1 MSMRNSSE
9 EYHKTHASEL
19 TDQLYLAACRAVT
32 SKCLLDLGITSIVNA
47 TLELPTVAYQ
57 KQETIQIA
65 VEDRVSAK
73 LNIYFDL
80 IADKIQQVHLG
91 GGKIL
96 IYCRAGQSRS
106 ATLCIAY
113 FMKYHDMSYDQA
125 YQYVKGRR
133 PIIHPNIGFV
143 RQLKE
148 YETKLKTKP
157 VPESQPV
164 AKTPSFKK
172 DRTRPVPVRISYA
185 TDSVVDED
193 AATENAVDIP
203 IRPMKQGRP
212 IVSVHEPF
220 NSLADNCEVLSL
232 QRCDKNAYK
241 YTKQPTENSVVNIQ
255 ESHPVASTSVNVNT
269 IAQVPEHEA
278 GNGRGKRKTAF
289 TRLAKPNDI
298 AVSFLN
304 IPLELVT
311 ASASN
316 KSFKLQT
323 KTEHCSSA
331 ISELYE
337 AYAVS
342 EVLHLESLQHLSKV
356 LTSPSKAKCVLAPL
370 RYSAAQFKAEILE
383 CAVPSSTNNKLS
395 SAKSQM
401 PTKLLRQPSL
411 KGRSLNLNSRF
422 GNASNFTKPKLNPT
436 RVKSAE
442 AIVDK
447 PTKVIV
453 KLTADCLSCTERSLP
468 LVQWETTSPMAK
480 VSSRANFENQEK
492 SLKVVK
498 GHYSMSILSILGW
511 ETTQPAPLLNIPIQS
526 YHKLDFSLTA
536 FETSNIATV
545 MRQCVLA
552 DASSDFGKKMTI
564 CKEFPYYSTVLITS
578 ALDLFRA
585 QEEAK
590 LNIQWFKVPQASRNP
605 DPIELI
611 RKTSE
616 SRVKEQ
622 ERKKSQLKIKWG
634 TERFQSDEFQKA
646 LPCASVKEF
655 PVCKVDSFTFKKL
668 NESYS
673 LTQNIIY
680 YKTDLI
686 GRFYVPQYN
695 PILLRRDCDFVSLNV
710 AEAKM
715 PAIFEMTNIY
725 SSPKSI
731 TTQCQARS
739 NLHVDCMTIATTA
752 VADVRSS
759 REILENIPDEI
770 HDIAEMKHLIAEN
783 SDSPRCK
790 IWFEVFKRTL
800 IRKRPTYA
808 NVTQCEFLCTPT
820 SFDCAVLEFSL
831 AILPNSF
838 AHEVA
843 SRKLTMPHSIATIRD
858 VALIEKFTE
867 FSKFVKPKLVPEK
880 FSSRVVSSDEYVID
894 ISNFVYETTKNFLN
908 SDFVV
913 LEHAI
918 STVSFPNRLYTVS
931 EEEVLGTTDNYT
943 LSKEFSRIPFSVVTR
958 LHNVVDCLHPVQLR
972 ATTTL
977 PEYQFVQ
984 DIEDQADTLY
994 HKISVAD
1001 VALVTETDS
1010 FWFFSLETASVQP
1023 EAGADT
1029 TSSNPS
1035 NFLLFLPDRK
1045 LATKIGQEDIFP
1057 DNDEE
1062 NEESDLNVV
1071 NPEAVV
1077 AEVLLEIKDQ
1087 TNPTSQEKSTKDKR
1101 VTFERGAVASKVYE
1115 KEETNDTKKRVK
1127 TIYYGRDRS
1136 KSRTRLKEVETG
1148 GKVRRD
1154 RSASRYNEAEIMHNL
1169 ARSVDEANTIL
1180 LRRRAGD
1187 DESSTRYS
1195 DRVTFSPSPERY
1207 SIRSPRLETR
1217 SEERFAR
1224 RSREQQR
1231 NREET
1236 ERMERSKRSLTKEEN
1251 IPNQPAQVD
1260 PATGGGIGGLI
1271 NFASNIFANKSRREK
1286 SKDRSRGLLRKSAR
1300 NFL

>member
-1 MSMRNSSE
+1 MRNCSE
-9 EYHKTHASEL
+9 EYHKTHATEL

-32 SKCLLDLGITSIVNA
+32 SKCLKDLGITSIVNA

-73 LNIYFDL
+73 LTPYLDL

-125 YQYVKGRR
+125 FQFVRGRR
-133 PIIHPNIGFV
+133 PIIHPNIGFI

-148 YETKLKTKP
+148 YEVKLKTKP
-157 VPESQPV
+157 VPV
-164 AKTPSFKK
+164 
-172 DRTRPVPVRISYA
+172 PVPTIISYA
-185 TDSVVDED
+185 NDSVVEEY
-193 AATENAVDIP
+193 TIEHTVDIAIGP
-203 IRPMKQGRP
+203 LKHGRP
-212 IVSVHEPF
+212 VVSVHEPF
-220 NSLADNCEVLSL
+220 NSLATKYEVIAVQL
-232 QRCDKNAYK
+232 CDKNTYK
-241 YTKQPTENSVVNIQ
+241 FTKPPTDNSVLNIQ
-255 ESHPVASTSVNVNT
+255 EGHPIASSSVNINS
-269 IAQVPEHEA
+269 IGQVGEYEA
-278 GNGRGKRKTAF
+278 VNGRGKRKTAF
-289 TRLAKPNDI
+289 TRLTKPNDI

-316 KSFKLQT
+316 KSFKLQI

-331 ISELYE
+331 FSELYE

-342 EVLHLESLQHLSKV
+342 EVLHLESLRDLPKV
-356 LTSPSKAKCVLAPL
+356 LTSSSQAKRVLAPF
-370 RYSAAQFKAEILE
+370 RESVTQFKTEIVE
-383 CAVPSSTNNKLS
+383 KTIPSSINNKLS

-401 PTKLLRQPSL
+401 PAKLLRQPSL
-411 KGRSLNLNSRF
+411 KGRSLNLSSKF
-422 GNASNFTKPKLNPT
+422 GNSSNFTKPKLNSTKEKPVET
-436 RVKSAE
+436 AV
-442 AIVDK
+442 VDK
-447 PTKVIV
+447 PAKVTI
-453 KLTADCLSCTERSLP
+453 KTTENYLSCTEQSLP
-468 LVQWETTSPMAK
+468 LVQWETTSPIAA
-480 VSSRANFENQEK
+480 VISGANSENQEK

-498 GHYSMSILSILGW
+498 GCYSMSILSILSW
-511 ETTQPAPLLNIPIQS
+511 ETTQPAPLLNIPIHS

-536 FETSNIATV
+536 FETSNVAMV
-545 MRQCVLA
+545 MRQCILGNTN
-552 DASSDFGKKMTI
+552 SDFGKKMTI
-564 CKEFPYYSTVLITS
+564 CKEFPYYSTVQITS
-578 ALDLFRA
+578 AIELIRA

-590 LNIQWFKVPQASRNP
+590 LNIQWFKVPQVSKNP

-622 ERKKSQLKIKWG
+622 ERKKSQLQIKWG

-695 PILLRRDCDFVSLNV
+695 PILLRRDCDYVFHQV
-710 AEAKM
+710 AEAGM
-715 PAIFEMTNIY
+715 PSIFEMTNIY
-725 SSPKSI
+725 SAPKSS

-739 NLHVDCMTIATTA
+739 GLHVDCMTAAT
-752 VADVRSS
+752 VLIADVCTMG
-759 REILENIPDEI
+759 EVLENIPDEI
-770 HDIAEMKHLIAEN
+770 HDIAEMKHVLAED
-783 SDSPRCK
+783 SESPRCK

-800 IRKRPTYA
+800 MQKRPTYA
-808 NVTQCEFLCTPT
+808 NISYCEFLTAAT
-820 SFDCAVLEFSL
+820 NFDIRILEDSL
-831 AILPNSF
+831 TILPNSF

-843 SRKLTMPHSIATIRD
+843 SRIIGTPLTIATIRD
-858 VALIEKFTE
+858 VTMIEKYTE
-867 FSKFVKPKLVPEK
+867 FSKFVKPKLITER
-880 FSSRVVSSDEYVID
+880 FTTRVVSTDEYVID
-894 ISNFVYETTKNFLN
+894 IVNIPYETTKNYLN

-913 LEHAI
+913 LEHGI

-931 EEEVLGTTDNYT
+931 EEKVMGITDNYT

-958 LHNVVDCLHPVQLR
+958 LQYVVDCLQPTKLGV
-972 ATTTL
+972 TVPL

-984 DIEDQADTLY
+984 DIEDQADALI
-994 HKISVAD
+994 HKITVSE

-1010 FWFFSLETASVQP
+1010 FWFFSLETASVQL
-1023 EAGADT
+1023 EKGENT
-1029 TSSNPS
+1029 NNPS

-1045 LATKIGQEDIFP
+1045 LATRIGQEDIFP
-1057 DNDEE
+1057 E
-1062 NEESDLNVV
+1062 NTAEFEESDLNMV

-1087 TNPTSQEKSTKDKR
+1087 TQPTIQEKVTKDKK
-1101 VTFERGAVASKVYE
+1101 VKFVERGATATKVQE
-1115 KEETNDTKKRVK
+1115 KEDINETKKKVK

-1136 KSRTRLKEVETG
+1136 KSRTRLKEVQTG
-1148 GKVRRD
+1148 AKVRRD
-1154 RSASRYNEAEIMHNL
+1154 RSASRYNEVEIMQNL
-1169 ARSVDEANTIL
+1169 ARSVEESNTIL
-1180 LRRRAGD
+1180 LRRRAGED
-1187 DESSTRYS
+1187 GSNTRYS
-1195 DRVTFSPSPERY
+1195 ERVTFSPSPERF
-1207 SIRSPRLETR
+1207 RSPRLETR

-1236 ERMERSKRSLTKEEN
+1236 ERMERSKRSITKEEN
-1251 IPNQPAQVD
+1251 IPNQPAAAQVD
-1260 PATGGGIGGLI
+1260 PATAGGIGGLI
-1271 NFASNIFANKSRREK
+1271 NFASNIFTSRSRREK

>member
-1 MSMRNSSE
+1 MRNCSE

-19 TDQLYLAACRAVT
+19 TEQLYLAACRAVT

-133 PIIHPNIGFV
+133 PIIHPNIGFI

-157 VPESQPV
+157 VPSSPPV
-164 AKTPSFKK
+164 SAT
-172 DRTRPVPVRISYA
+172 ISYA
-185 TDSVVDED
+185 TDSVVDEEVIEH
-193 AATENAVDIP
+193 TMDIP
-203 IRPMKQGRP
+203 MRPKKSGRP

-220 NSLADNCEVLSL
+220 NSLADNYEVISL
-232 QRCDKNAYK
+232 QLCDKNAYK
-241 YTKQPTENSVVNIQ
+241 ISKQPAENSVPNIQ
-255 ESHPVASTSVNVNT
+255 EGHPVASSSVNVNT
-269 IAQVPEHEA
+269 IGQVGEHEA
-278 GNGRGKRKTAF
+278 GYGRGKRKTAF

-304 IPLELVT
+304 IPLELVN

-316 KSFKLQT
+316 KSFKLQI

-331 ISELYE
+331 IPELFE

-342 EVLHLESLQHLSKV
+342 EVLHHESLRHLPKV
-356 LTSPSKAKCVLAPL
+356 LASPSHARPVLAPF
-370 RYSAAQFKAEILE
+370 RESATQFQTEILE
-383 CAVPSSTNNKLS
+383 YTAPSSTNNNLS

-411 KGRSLNLNSRF
+411 KSRSLNLNSRF
-422 GNASNFTKPKLNPT
+422 GNASNFTKPKLSST
-436 RVKSAE
+436 KVKTVE
-442 AIVDK
+442 APVDK
-447 PTKVIV
+447 PAQIIIRNSGNY
-453 KLTADCLSCTERSLP
+453 LSCTDKSLP
-468 LVQWETTSPMAK
+468 LVQWETASPMAM
-480 VSSRANFENQEK
+480 VSSRPHSENKEK
-492 SLKVVK
+492 LLKVVK
-498 GHYSMSILSILGW
+498 GHYSMSILPILSW

-526 YHKLDFSLTA
+526 YHKLDFSLTS
-536 FETSNIATV
+536 FETSNIAVV
-545 MRQCVLA
+545 MCQCVLGN
-552 DASSDFGKKMTI
+552 ASSDFGTKMTI

-578 ALDLFRA
+578 ALDLFRV

-590 LNIQWFKVPQASRNP
+590 LNIQWFKVPQASKNP
-605 DPIELI
+605 DPVELI

-616 SRVKEQ
+616 SRMKEQ

-646 LPCASVKEF
+646 APCASVKEF
-655 PVCKVDSFTFKKL
+655 SVCKADAFTFKKL

-695 PILLRRDCDFVSLNV
+695 PILLRRDCDYISHQV
-710 AEAKM
+710 AEARI

-725 SSPKSI
+725 SVPKSI
-731 TTQCQARS
+731 TTQCQAQS
-739 NLHVDCMTIATTA
+739 NLHVDCMTAPIVLIT
-752 VADVRSS
+752 DVRTLG
-759 REILENIPDEI
+759 EVIENIPDEI
-770 HDIAEMKHLIAEN
+770 HDIAEMKHLLEE
-783 SDSPRCK
+783 DSKSQRCK

-800 IRKRPTYA
+800 MQKRPTYA
-808 NVTQCEFLCTPT
+808 NISHCEFLPAATN
-820 SFDCAVLEFSL
+820 FDSTLLEFSL

-838 AHEVA
+838 AHEIA
-843 SRKLTMPHSIATIRD
+843 SQKITMPHSIATIRD
-858 VALIEKFTE
+858 VTVIEKFTE
-867 FSKFVKPKLVPEK
+867 FSKFVKPKLVSEK
-880 FSSRVVSSDEYVID
+880 FSCRLVPTNEYVTD
-894 ISNFVYETTKNFLN
+894 IINIAYETTKNFLN

-913 LEHAI
+913 LEHAV
-918 STVSFPNRLYTVS
+918 SKVSFPNRLYTVS
-931 EEEVLGTTDNYT
+931 EEKVMGITDTCT
-943 LSKEFSRIPFSVVTR
+943 LSKEFSRLPFSVVTR
-958 LHNVVDCLHPVQLR
+958 LHNVADCLQQVKLR
-972 ATTTL
+972 VAIAMPL

-984 DIEDQADTLY
+984 DIEDQADTLI
-994 HKISVAD
+994 HKINVAD
-1001 VALVTETDS
+1001 IALVTETDS
-1010 FWFFSLETASVQP
+1010 FWFFSLETASVQQ
-1023 EAGADT
+1023 EKGENK
-1029 TSSNPS
+1029 SNIPS
-1035 NFLLFLPDRK
+1035 NFLLYLPDRK

-1057 DNDEE
+1057 ENSPEND
-1062 NEESDLNVV
+1062 ESDLNVV

-1077 AEVLLEIKDQ
+1077 AEVLLEIKDHTQ
-1087 TNPTSQEKSTKDKR
+1087 PINQEKNTKDKR
-1101 VTFERGAVASKVYE
+1101 VTFERGAVSTRVQE
-1115 KEETNDTKKRVK
+1115 KEEINESKKKVK

-1136 KSRTRLKEVETG
+1136 KSRTRLKEVQTG
-1148 GKVRRD
+1148 AKVRRD
-1154 RSASRYNEAEIMHNL
+1154 RSASRYNEVEIMQNL
-1169 ARSVDEANTIL
+1169 AKSVDEANTIL
-1180 LRRRAGD
+1180 LRRRAGED
-1187 DESSTRYS
+1187 GSSTRYA
-1195 DRVTFSPSPERY
+1195 DRVTFSPSPERF
-1207 SIRSPRLETR
+1207 RSPRLETR

-1260 PATGGGIGGLI
+1260 PATGGAIGGLI
-1271 NFASNIFANKSRREK
+1271 NFASNIFTNKSRREK
-1286 SKDRSRGLLRKSAR
+1286 AKDSSRGLLRKSAR
-1300 NFL
+1300 IFL